1 MECEKG
7 ESDTKKSQ
15 LTEFIS
21 NPNLSTVYYV
31 SWTIA
36 HCYAS
41 SVRCESSATQ
51 YLLSWEANALLAV
64 YFS

>member
-15 LTEFIS
+15 LTEIIS
-21 NPNLSTVYYV
+21 NHNLSTVYYV

-36 HCYAS
+36 HC
-41 SVRCESSATQ
+41 
-51 YLLSWEANALLAV
+51 
-64 YFS
+64 